1 MLGFI
6 IFLHVI
12 VCILLSLMILMQSGR
27 GGGLAESFSAAES
40 MFGARTNVVLVKATT
55 VLGAFFIV
63 TCLSLA
69 FFSAQGSKSLIE
81 GRASKTAHTAAEGGI
96 PVASSQAKQGTPAVQ
111 GVAAETKQEA
121 AKGASVAPKVE
132 AQPVTNSTAP
142 VDHK

>member
-6 IFLHVI
+6 IFLHVV

-81 GRASKTAHTAAEGGI
+81 GHASKTAHTAAEGGI
-96 PVASSQAKQGTPAVQ
+96 PVASSQAKQEIPTAQ
-111 GVAAETKQEA
+111 GVATETKQEA
-121 AKGASVAPKVE
+121 SKGTSIVPKTE
-132 AQPVTNSTAP
+132 TQPVTNSTIPAN
-142 VDHK
+142 HK